1 MWCSIAK
8 WVNVNC
14 VFGMVLGRAIVLD
27 WAVAK
32 EKYTT
37 ARTLVCPISFECSII
52 IVGIMLQKQV
62 LKHMYIIFSSTDK
75 DKKTSSFINRAPPSN
90 LWSFSSN
97 KNFSVIHKVWRNEE
111 QLGLNYHTFNSSIK
125 CIRME

>member
-1 MWCSIAK
+1 
-8 WVNVNC
+8 
-14 VFGMVLGRAIVLD
+14 MVLGRAIVLD

-62 LKHMYIIFSSTDK
+62 LKHIYIIFSSTDK
-75 DKKTSSFINRAPPSN
+75 DKKSPDKSSSQQPMVCENNICK
-90 LWSFSSN
+90 LT
-97 KNFSVIHKVWRNEE
+97 IE
-111 QLGLNYHTFNSSIK
+111 
-125 CIRME
+125 